1 MQLPAVSVILSL
13 SLFPGVMAAVAL
25 LLPLYIVHSD
35 DVANS
40 QYEAAWDLE

>member
-13 SLFPGVMAAVAL
+13 SLFPGVMAAGRSTAAVV
-25 LLPLYIVHSD
+25 VHSD